1 MALPDI
7 SIIFSSI
14 SAIGLPIGAIAWQ
27 VVLVLASVLVAEV
40 VRDLFHVA
48 GHYWQPLQAGHSL
61 HHKAYRPDLSIVSLE
76 VYRQAQWHNDVPEA
90 CVMVTMTAILAL
102 LGQSYGLGY
111 ALWAGCIYA
120 ASFLTTSVARSQ
132 GMLLTTDL
140 THKPGELVTIPSQWT
155 VNRTYHWR
163 HHFDRGEAYYCGTFT
178 LVDKIMG
185 TSLSLKGKTVAVT
198 GASGSLGRSLVAELA
213 AKGAKVVALTT
224 SPQADFSD
232 LGSNI
237 EVLPWQLGAEAD
249 LSDRLQKVDILIINH
264 GMNVHSDRDPASVA
278 QSFEVNTFSAW
289 RLMNLFLDTA
299 KESRHKA
306 IKELWI
312 NTSEAEVNPAFS
324 PLYELSKRTLGDLI
338 TLRRLDAPCII
349 RKLILG
355 PFKSNLNP
363 IGVMSP
369 GWVAWAIVALA
380 QRDFRNIIVTV
391 NPLTYLIFPI
401 HEILQSL
408 YFRLFSKGNLTP
420 KDNPR

>member
-1 MALPDI
+1 
-7 SIIFSSI
+7 
-14 SAIGLPIGAIAWQ
+14 
-27 VVLVLASVLVAEV
+27 
-40 VRDLFHVA
+40 
-48 GHYWQPLQAGHSL
+48 
-61 HHKAYRPDLSIVSLE
+61 
-76 VYRQAQWHNDVPEA
+76 
-90 CVMVTMTAILAL
+90 
-102 LGQSYGLGY
+102 
-111 ALWAGCIYA
+111 
-120 ASFLTTSVARSQ
+120 
-132 GMLLTTDL
+132 MLLNTDI
-140 THKPGELVTIPSQWT
+140 TPKPDDLVTIPSRWT
-155 VNRTYHWR
+155 VNRTYHWW
-163 HHFDRGEAYYCGTFT
+163 HHFDRGEAYDCGTLT

-185 TSLSLKGKTVAVT
+185 TSLSLKDKTVAVT
-198 GASGSLGRSLVAELA
+198 GAAGTLGRSLISVLA
-213 AKGAKVVALTT
+213 TKGAKVVALTT

-232 LGSNI
+232 LGTNI
-237 EVLPWQLGAEAD
+237 EVLPWHLGKEVD

-264 GMNVHSDRDPASVA
+264 GMNVHSDRDPDSVA

-289 RLMNLFLDTA
+289 RLMNLFLDTV

-369 GWVAWAIVALA
+369 GWVASAIVALA

-391 NPLTYLIFPI
+391 NPFTYIFFPM
-401 HEILQSL
+401 HEISQSL
-408 YFRLFSKGNLTP
+408 YFRLFSKGNFTS